1 MDKNDYDSRVLNM
14 INEGPYEECKFK
26 NGKPKDP
33 LNTMIDEANVVRQKV
48 ARLMGDEKLER
59 RLYVP
64 NPKVASL
71 YCLPKIHKNPLS
83 MRPISSNICTPTEK
97 MAAWLVDEIKR
108 YPVTHGKSVKNSIEL
123 VDQIKDLEIR
133 RSEIMVSFDVA
144 SLFPSVPV
152 EDALKSL
159 RAHLERKQV
168 PSNHIAA
175 YLSVAQLCMKQN
187 LFMFRGKFY
196 KQNFGLSMGSKLSP
210 LLAEVFM
217 SDFETEVQKDK
228 MFPRVWKRYVDD
240 VFALVK
246 ERYLPQ
252 TLNLLNSKHDSI
264 RFTVE
269 KEQDGTLPFLDLRIS
284 IKEDKTLKFGIYRKP
299 TSTDRFIT
307 SDSNHFGAQKQA
319 AFHSMAHRLFNIP
332 LEEEEFNAEREK
344 IHKIAGQNGYDSNFV
359 NKILRKHERK
369 RHRQNATTLQPDS
382 DEKVRISLPF
392 YPIITNSIKNIL
404 HQHGFATAFK
414 SSCTLREMLCNL
426 KDKIPL
432 EEQSGIYQIPCQDC
446 PAIYIGQTRRKFKI
460 RLREHRKAVEHS
472 RSCDSSVAAHSE
484 ELRHKINWESAKLF
498 KTIKK
503 VSLLNAWESMYIANA
518 EKPLMNGDDPPI
530 ISPLFGLAKK

>member
-1 MDKNDYDSRVLNM
+1 MKPRVIPKKPIATDQQLFVDSAIKLVSLHNMSLLKERNVVYSRADKGNAIVIMDKNDYDSRVLNM

-332 LEEEEFNAEREK
+332 LEDEEFNAEREK

-382 DEKVRISLPF
+382 DEKEREEVNHPRKGYIPKPDMCRDEKENLA
-392 YPIITNSIKNIL
+392 TNEREVIDMWKQFFE
-404 HQHGFATAFK
+404 QHLNGDTTEGSETEVNLGVAT
-414 SSCTLREMLCNL
+414 N
-426 KDKIPL
+426 
-432 EEQSGIYQIPCQDC
+432 
-446 PAIYIGQTRRKFKI
+446 
-460 RLREHRKAVEHS
+460 
-472 RSCDSSVAAHSE
+472 DSSVAATDLE
-484 ELRHKINWESAKLF
+484 EIR
-498 KTIKK
+498 
-503 VSLLNAWESMYIANA
+503 
-518 EKPLMNGDDPPI
+518 
-530 ISPLFGLAKK
+530 

>member
-1 MDKNDYDSRVLNM
+1 MDKNDYDSRVLDM
-14 INEGPYEECKFK
+14 INAGPYEECKFK

-175 YLSVAQLCMKQN
+175 YLSVAQVCMKQN
-187 LFMFRGKFY
+187 LFMFRGKYY
-196 KQNFGLSMGSKLSP
+196 KQNFGLSVGSKLSP
-210 LLAEVFM
+210 LLAEIFR
-217 SDFETEVQKDK
+217 SDFETELQKDK

-284 IKEDKTLKFGIYRKP
+284 IKEDKTLKFGIYRKQ

-332 LEEEEFNAEREK
+332 MEKEEFNAEREK
-344 IHKIAGQNGYDSNFV
+344 IHKIAEQNGYDSNFIDHGTRYYHHP
-359 NKILRKHERK
+359 ILSSTAPDPTVSSKFSRP
-369 RHRQNATTLQPDS
+369 ATTPDEGSVVNLRPVRDRLAEQQSAASNSKQLASVERLLASSISSQFRTNRASLTARSRIVQDS
-382 DEKVRISLPF
+382 DGGPAILLNLMDHQQHGKPQVNLGFRGRDPNQ
-392 YPIITNSIKNIL
+392 TNSSRL
-404 HQHGFATAFK
+404 VAT
-414 SSCTLREMLCNL
+414 
-426 KDKIPL
+426 
-432 EEQSGIYQIPCQDC
+432 
-446 PAIYIGQTRRKFKI
+446 
-460 RLREHRKAVEHS
+460 HR
-472 RSCDSSVAAHSE
+472 
-484 ELRHKINWESAKLF
+484 
-498 KTIKK
+498 TTQ
-503 VSLLNAWESMYIANA
+503 
-518 EKPLMNGDDPPI
+518 
-530 ISPLFGLAKK
+530 